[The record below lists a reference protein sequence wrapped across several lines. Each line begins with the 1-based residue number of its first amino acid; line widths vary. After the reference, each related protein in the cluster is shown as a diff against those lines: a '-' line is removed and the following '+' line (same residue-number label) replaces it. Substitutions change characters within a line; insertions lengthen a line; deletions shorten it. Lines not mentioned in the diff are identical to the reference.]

1 MSTNTS
7 LTGNTT
13 LLSTLA
19 SNSTIISSTGA
30 SKISINNPF
39 EMHKYTQPLHIYP
52 LPSEVEDIV
61 FPLMGMCDKLVLGG
75 SLGLYVMDIMEY
87 DFNKRKPDIDFSLTE
102 PLTVEEFTQIKDF
115 FQLEIVANNNDY
127 DFDESDDGETTG
139 LINRRHK
146 PVEHFLTKELI
157 QLRKYDE
164 KGNTVYT
171 IDFFNSQYI
180 KPKDVVHFDI
190 PFKETPLG
198 TTPNKFPLKVNHP
211 ALTISF
217 KARYAYDTRVGKQ
230 FKHWEDIEKID
241 KKKYFKIAK
250 QIKTKQVRT
259 GSDNTK
265 YNITTYYDPYNNIQS
280 GHFNLP
286 F

>member
-1 MSTNTS
+1 MSNNTS

-13 LLSTLA
+13 LLGTLA
-19 SNSTIISSTGA
+19 SNSTIISST
-30 SKISINNPF
+30 STNTISINNPF
-39 EMHKYTQPLHIYP
+39 EMHKYTPPLHIYP
-52 LPSEVEDIV
+52 LPSEIEDIV

-75 SLGLYVMDIMEY
+75 SLGLYIMDIMEY

-115 FQLEIVANNNDY
+115 FQLEIVANSNDY
-127 DFDESDDGETTG
+127 DFDEYDDGETTG
-139 LINRRHK
+139 IVNRRHK
-146 PVEHFLTKELI
+146 PVKHFLTKELI

-164 KGNTVYT
+164 KGNAIYT

-180 KPKDVVHFDI
+180 KKKDVVHLNI
-190 PFKETPLG
+190 PFKEIPSG
-198 TTPNKFPLKVNHP
+198 TTSNKFPLKVNHP

-241 KKKYFKIAK
+241 KKKYFKITK
-250 QIKTKQVRT
+250 QIKTKKVRT
-259 GSDNTK
+259 GSNATDFDTK
-265 YNITTYYDPYNNIQS
+265 TIYDPKAT
-280 GHFNLP
+280 F
-286 F
+286 

>member
-1 MSTNTS
+1 MD
-7 LTGNTT
+7 
-13 LLSTLA
+13 
-19 SNSTIISSTGA
+19 
-30 SKISINNPF
+30 
-39 EMHKYTQPLHIYP
+39 KYNQPLHIYP

-115 FQLEIVANNNDY
+115 LQLEIVANSRDY
-127 DFDESDDGETTG
+127 DFDEYDDGDIAVTT
-139 LINRRHK
+139 NRRQK
-146 PVEHFLTKELI
+146 PTEHFLTKELI

-164 KGNTVYT
+164 KGNAIYT

-180 KPKDVVHFDI
+180 KKKDVVHLDI
-190 PFKETPLG
+190 PFKEIPSG
-198 TTPNKFPLKVNHP
+198 TTSNKFPLKVNHP

-217 KARYAYDTRVGKQ
+217 KARYAYDTRIGKQ

-241 KKKYFKIAK
+241 KKKYFKITK
-250 QIKTKQVRT
+250 QIKTKKVRT
-259 GSDNTK
+259 GSNATDFNTK
-265 YNITTYYDPYNNIQS
+265 TVYDPNSTYHPNS
-280 GHFNLP
+280 PLP

>member
-1 MSTNTS
+1 MSTYTS
-7 LTGNTT
+7 LTGANPF
-13 LLSTLA
+13 
-19 SNSTIISSTGA
+19 IISSTDE
-30 SKISINNPF
+30 INLNKS
-39 EMHKYTQPLHIYP
+39 MDKYNQPLHIYP
-52 LPSEVEDIV
+52 LPSEVENIV

-75 SLGLYVMDIMEY
+75 SLGLYAMDIMEY

-115 FQLEIVANNNDY
+115 FQLEIVANSNDY
-127 DFDESDDGETTG
+127 DFDEYDDGKIAG
-139 LINRRHK
+139 MINRRHK
-146 PVEHFLTKELI
+146 PIEHFLTKELI

-180 KPKDVVHFDI
+180 KPKDVVYFDI
-190 PFKETPLG
+190 PFKEQPSG
-198 TTPNKFPLKVNHP
+198 AVYNKFPLRVNHP
-211 ALTISF
+211 ALTLSF
-217 KARYAYDTRVGKQ
+217 KARYAYDIRVGKQ

-241 KKKYFKIAK
+241 KKKYFKIIK
-250 QIKTKQVRT
+250 QIKAKKVRT

-265 YNITTYYDPYNNIQS
+265 YSITTHYDPYNNIQS
-280 GHFNLP
+280 SPFNLP

>member
-1 MSTNTS
+1 
-7 LTGNTT
+7 
-13 LLSTLA
+13 
-19 SNSTIISSTGA
+19 
-30 SKISINNPF
+30 
-39 EMHKYTQPLHIYP
+39 
-52 LPSEVEDIV
+52 
-61 FPLMGMCDKLVLGG
+61 MGMCDKLVLGG

-102 PLTVEEFTQIKDF
+102 PLTVEEFNQIKDF
-115 FQLEIVANNNDY
+115 LQLEIVANSRDY
-127 DFDESDDGETTG
+127 DFDEYDDGEIAGMT
-139 LINRRHK
+139 NRRHK

-190 PFKETPLG
+190 PFKEQPLG
-198 TTPNKFPLKVNHP
+198 TTSNKFPLRVNHP
-211 ALTISF
+211 ALTLSY

-230 FKHWEDIEKID
+230 FKHWEDLEKID
-241 KKKYFKIAK
+241 KKKYFKIIK
-250 QIKTKQVRT
+250 QIKAKKVRT
-259 GSDNTK
+259 GSDDTK
-265 YNITTYYDPYNNIQS
+265 YNITTHYDPYNNIQS
-280 GHFNLP
+280 GPFNLP